1 MKKTTKII
9 LKTAVKYAGKTAKD
23 AALKLAADA
32 AREAAGLN
40 TGRKKSHFS
49 EDIVMRSMRST
60 DKAEVLEMMR
70 TFYSSEA
77 VLSNGS
83 DEIFNRDIKECISD
97 SPYAE
102 GFVFEIELPAP
113 EEPAAETEGEAASA
127 TESEPKPEKTIKK
140 LIGYAMIAHSFSTEY
155 GKRCIWIEDLYLKE
169 EARGLGLASAFLEYI
184 RREYPDAL
192 HRLESEHENEHAME
206 VYKHKGFTE
215 LPYVEMI
222 RETK

>member
-102 GFVFEIELPAP
+102 GFVFEIELHAP
-113 EEPAAETEGEAASA
+113 ESESESDISPETQTESDQKKEPAVR
-127 TESEPKPEKTIKK
+127 K
-140 LIGYAMIAHSFSTEY
+140 LLGYAMIAHSFSTEY